1 VNLFTQEAIKR
12 PYWVVLKGT
21 NKYLGQVKLVEPL
34 TMKEHIIQH
43 SNLEKCLT
51 LEQDNSNNN
60 EKER

>member
-1 VNLFTQEAIKR
+1 
-12 PYWVVLKGT
+12 
-21 NKYLGQVKLVEPL
+21 VEPL